1 MADKFFLIVVKDII
15 INPVT
20 AWETIDSEA
29 RPVKVI
35 RNGFLLPSLILVSV
49 SAFAGSMV
57 FTNSE
62 LSLIYSVLVAL
73 KCFFLFYITVFA
85 TSWVLKEITYPLDLG
100 KNFAVSFR
108 LITYSVVPIL
118 VCQFFSRFFESL
130 LFINVLAL
138 YSLYVFWAGAEKL
151 LKPSAY
157 KKMPLMIATL
167 VAFTVIFVAAD
178 LLFSMVI
185 DRIYSIF
192 FS

>member
-1 MADKFFLIVVKDII
+1 MADRFFLIVAKDII
-15 INPVT
+15 FNPST
-20 AWETIDSEA
+20 AWETIYSDA

-35 RNGFLLPSLILVSV
+35 RNGFLIPLVLLISI

-57 FTNSE
+57 FANSE
-62 LSLIYSVLVAL
+62 PSISWSLLTGL
-73 KCFFLFYITVFA
+73 KCFFLFYLTVFA

-100 KNFAVSFR
+100 KNFSVSFR
-108 LITYSVVPIL
+108 LITYSVVPLL

-130 LFINVLAL
+130 LFINVLAM
-138 YSLYVFWAGAEKL
+138 YSLYIFWTGAEKL
-151 LKPSAY
+151 LNPPAN
-157 KKMPLMIATL
+157 KKMPLLIATFVTFL
-167 VAFTVIFVAAD
+167 VIFIAAD

>member
-1 MADKFFLIVVKDII
+1 MADKFLLIVVKDII

-35 RNGFLLPSLILVSV
+35 RNGFLLPSVLLVSI

-57 FTNSE
+57 YANSE
-62 LSLIYSVLVAL
+62 LSVIYSVLVGL
-73 KCFFLFYITVFA
+73 KCFFLFYLTVFA
-85 TSWVLKEITYPLDLG
+85 TSWVLKGITYPLDLG

-108 LITYSVVPIL
+108 LITYSVVPVL

-138 YSLYVFWAGAEKL
+138 YSLYVFWTGAEKL

-157 KKMPLMIATL
+157 KKMPLLIATC
-167 VAFTVIFVAAD
+167 VAFIGIFVAGD
-178 LLFSMVI
+178 LLFSKVI
-185 DRIYSIF
+185 DRIYSLF